1 LRIKELH
8 FKRFDNGELMKSLKD
23 FIELKKIKAGS
34 IFCLGFLSKPVLGF
48 FNWKKNN
55 YKKININKEVEIVSC
70 YGNLARK
77 KENDQLI
84 IHLHGVVAD
93 NNGKTYGGHFFKAQ
107 IKLVEAMIFETDKL
121 TRSLDKNTKLYYM
134 DA

>member
-1 LRIKELH
+1 
-8 FKRFDNGELMKSLKD
+8 MKTLKD
-23 FIELKKIKAGS
+23 FIELKKIKSGS
-34 IFCLGFLSKPVLGF
+34 IFCLGFLIKPVLGF
-48 FNWKKNN
+48 MDWGKKD
-55 YKKININKEVEIVSC
+55 YERINVDKEVEIVSC

-93 NNGKTYGGHFFKAQ
+93 KDGKTYGGHFFEAQ
-107 IKLVEAMIFETDKL
+107 IKLLEVMIFETDKL
-121 TRSLDKNTKLYYM
+121 TRSLNEYTGLYYL

>member
-1 LRIKELH
+1 
-8 FKRFDNGELMKSLKD
+8 MKTLKD
-23 FIELKKIKAGS
+23 FIELKKIKSGS
-34 IFCLGFLSKPVLGF
+34 IFCLGFLSNPVLGF
-48 FNWKKNN
+48 FNWEKKD
-55 YKKININKEVEIVSC
+55 YEKINVDKGVEIVSC

-77 KENDQLI
+77 KENNQLI

-93 NNGKTYGGHFFKAQ
+93 KNGKTYGGHFFRAQ

-121 TRSLDKNTKLYYM
+121 TRSLNKNTKLYYL